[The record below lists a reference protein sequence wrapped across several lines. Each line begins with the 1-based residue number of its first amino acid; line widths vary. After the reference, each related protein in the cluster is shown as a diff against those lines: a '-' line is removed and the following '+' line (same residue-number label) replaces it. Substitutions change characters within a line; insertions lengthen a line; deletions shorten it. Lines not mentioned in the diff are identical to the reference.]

1 MNEKEKV
8 LKTIFALGG
17 KISEDGNVQMSCEQW
32 SELKRIMKDEYGIEI
47 HPKQSDESERLRT
60 AMHEYVLSAPPV
72 LECGPYLDG
81 KAKRRKRRKQERM
94 KLKKKTL

>member
-1 MNEKEKV
+1 MNKKEKV

-47 HPKQSDESERLRT
+47 HAKQNDDLERLQT
-60 AMHEYVLSAPPV
+60 AIHEYVLSAPPV
-72 LECGPYLDG
+72 LKCGPYLDG
-81 KAKRRKRRKQERM
+81 KAKRRERRKQERL
-94 KLKKKTL
+94 KLKKKY